1 MASHRLELAQNWQ
14 PIDSP
19 TRPSQHRSEPSIL
32 LQATATPATLAAR
45 HVGASSSMLA
55 MFQFSQPSQR
65 SVVAIEDEHHLYGS
79 YAISRDPLEAGL

>member
-1 MASHRLELAQNWQ
+1 
-14 PIDSP
+14 
-19 TRPSQHRSEPSIL
+19 
-32 LQATATPATLAAR
+32 
-45 HVGASSSMLA
+45 MLA